1 MITGAVAGLVAV
13 TPAAGFISVP
23 ASILVGGVAGVLCY
37 GAMVWRLRR
46 AYDESLDA
54 FAVHGVGGLWGT
66 IATGVL
72 ATTAVN
78 LYPGLLEGDAQQL
91 LVNTGST
98 LVAMIYAF
106 VATYLIAR
114 LVDRLMGLRV
124 TEEEEYV
131 GLDISQHGERI
142 SY

>member
-13 TPAAGFISVP
+13 TPAAGFVSVP
-23 ASILVGGVAGVLCY
+23 ASILIGGVAGVLCY

-46 AYDESLDA
+46 GYDESLDA
-54 FAVHGVGGLWGT
+54 FAVHGVGGLRGT
-66 IATGVL
+66 VATGIV

-78 LYPGLLEGDAQQL
+78 LFPGLLEGNAQQL

-106 VATYLIAR
+106 AVTCLIAL
-114 LVDRLMGLRV
+114 LVDRFMGLRV
-124 TEEEEYV
+124 SEDEEYV